1 MELLAQLE
9 VFLSSFFSQFVFA
22 IAVVLVVSSVESL
35 KVQIRMF
42 KKTEIQLKSMQQR
55 LRIQTVVFILKCD
68 VKLFTMIM
76 SITIR
81 QIEESKWFKQL
92 ILTMLHSNNS
102 TLCHLKI
109 IHNKSKAS
117 LVNHKFKG
125 SLVNHRS
132 QDSLGNQLK
141 ANLSTQWQ
149 HHTSTICNHNRS
161 TTLMC
166 QRTESDTFFLIKSQ
180 NFISF

>member
-35 KVQIRMF
+35 KVQIHMF

-92 ILTMLHSNNS
+92 IPTMLHSNNS

-117 LVNHKFKG
+117 LVNHKYKG

-149 HHTSTICNHNRS
+149 LHTSTICNHNRS

-166 QRTESDTFFLIKSQ
+166 QRTESDTFVFINSQ
-180 NFISF
+180 KFISF